1 MMSNIPKSVSDYLE
15 KSLRGVVAVTTER
28 LSAKYGF
35 DFEEAMAH
43 LASES
48 VLASVAS
55 KKKSPARKKSPAP
68 KRAVPEMPL
77 PFCGV
82 VNEDWC
88 HGVKFNQGLMTQC
101 TMPAVSDKWCKTCA
115 KQVAANDNNLPNY
128 GCIDDRVG
136 NENWT
141 APNGKKVVP
150 YHKVFAKLGVEKSEA
165 EAEAA
170 KFGWTIPED
179 SFEEPKKEE
188 TPKADAKRGRPKKV
202 KKTVSS
208 SKGDDLIAALVA
220 QAQEGSAPV
229 SPANEVQEQEPKV
242 QYLGTAVEQAEAKK
256 TKKVAKKP
264 KMTAEEKEA
273 AKQAKAAEKE
283 AAKQAKEAEK
293 EAAKQA
299 KAAEKEAAK
308 QARAT
313 EKKQTEEAKAE
324 LKAANAEQED
334 AELQEEEYQEEATKV
349 EKFEHDGKTYLR
361 AADNML
367 YDMETHEPVGVWNAA
382 DSTIGEFSDE
392 ED

>member
-1 MMSNIPKSVSDYLE
+1 MMSNIPKSVNDYLE
-15 KSLRGVVAVTTER
+15 KSLRGVVAGTTQS

-55 KKKSPARKKSPAP
+55 KKKSPAKKSPAP

-308 QARAT
+308 QAKAA

-361 AADNML
+361 AADNVL